1 MTRLGA
7 VEMSVQ
13 IRVLVSLMLIGSA
26 AARAGD
32 WPQILGPDR
41 TGAAAA
47 DEQILDS
54 LSAVPKTLW
63 QREVGSGFAGV
74 AVAEGNAVLFHRVG
88 NSERAEGMDAR
99 SGEVLWT
106 ADFPARYRPSFI
118 DDDGPRCV
126 PLIHS
131 GRVYLYGAQ
140 GGLYCVDLKSGRKL
154 WQRDT
159 FEDYNSKRP
168 FRGEPPEGY
177 FGIGAAPVVAG
188 DKLLVN
194 VGGDANEAGIV
205 AFDLRTGKTVWTS
218 TAERASYS
226 APLVTTVDG
235 TSHAIFVTR
244 LSVVSLDPADGGVRF
259 QFPFNAPGP
268 KVSGAT
274 PLVLDGHLFVSASY
288 EAGAVFAKIED
299 DAARILWRSDDLM
312 SSQYTTCV
320 GDADVLYG
328 VHGRQDVGIAAL
340 RCFSPRTR
348 KLHWEEDRFGYATLI
363 KADGKL
369 LILKTDGEL
378 VLARL
383 NPRRFEELGRAR
395 LLNGTARALP
405 ALAEG
410 RLYARDESV
419 LKCVDLRRG
428 G

>member
-1 MTRLGA
+1 MPLVRSQSVAFAA
-7 VEMSVQ
+7 VF
-13 IRVLVSLMLIGSA
+13 LVA
-26 AARAGD
+26 ATPVPGGD
-32 WPQILGPDR
+32 WPQILGPER

-47 DEQILDS
+47 DERIFDS
-54 LSAVPKTLW
+54 LTGTPNTLW
-63 QREVGSGFAGV
+63 EREVGSGFAGV
-74 AVAEGNAVLFHRVG
+74 AVADGIAVLFHRVG
-88 NSERAEGMDAR
+88 NTERVEGMDGR
-99 SGEVLWT
+99 SGDALWK

-126 PLIHS
+126 PLVHS

-140 GGLYCVDLKSGRKL
+140 GGLYCLDLKSGRKL

-159 FEDYNSKRP
+159 FEDYSSKRP

-177 FGIGAAPVVAG
+177 FGVGAAPVVAG

-194 VGGDANEAGIV
+194 VGGDTKDAGIV
-205 AFDLRTGKTVWTS
+205 AFDLKTGKTVWTS

-226 APLVTTVDG
+226 APVVATVDG
-235 TSHAIFVTR
+235 TQHALFVTR
-244 LSVVSLDPADGGVRF
+244 LSVVSLDPADGSVRF

-268 KVSGAT
+268 KVSGAA

-320 GDADVLYG
+320 RDGDVLYG
-328 VHGRQDVGIAAL
+328 IHGRQDIGVAAL
-340 RCFSPRTR
+340 RCFNPKTR
-348 KLHWEEDRFGYATLI
+348 KLLWEEEEFGYATLI

-369 LILKTDGEL
+369 LIMKTDGEL
-378 VLARL
+378 VLAGL
-383 NPRRFEELGRAR
+383 NPRRFEGLGRAR
-395 LLNGTARALP
+395 LLDGTARALP
-405 ALAEG
+405 ALADG
-410 RLYARDESV
+410 RLYVRDEKT
-419 LKCVDLRRG
+419 LKCVDLRKG